1 MQLRGPA
8 PSCVA
13 LRLQKADALEKKLRG
28 VMQLLGPEAQDK
40 KLQHIDERLKG
51 RESLGGFT
59 ADTMQLMLQR
69 LSREFSLST
78 FPGTGITNECNE
90 TLRSFRHDTNEVTWK
105 SMTSDGWSGWLR
117 GL

>member
-1 MQLRGPA
+1 MPEASLPA
-8 PSCVA
+8 TI
-13 LRLQKADALEKKLRG
+13 RLQKADAFEKKLRG

-69 LSREFSLST
+69 MSKEFSLST
-78 FPGTGITNECNE
+78 FPRPGITNECNE
-90 TLRSFRHDTNEVTWK
+90 PSGASDTTPMK
-105 SMTSDGWSGWLR
+105 
-117 GL
+117 